1 MSIPAAAATIPPIEK
16 MPGWDPQWSRLLTV
30 QSPADPAGTVRTF
43 HIGDTGPALAA
54 MGVHVHGT
62 ILAVH
67 GNPTWS
73 YLWRSLMRATVEQ
86 ARAGAP
92 AWRVIAPDQLDMG
105 FSERLAH
112 AEMPRPETLGTTRS
126 DYRGLGARL
135 DDLDAI
141 TAALEL
147 EGLAAA
153 GHRIVTIGHDWGG
166 VVSLG
171 WAGRHREAVSGVMT
185 LNTAVHQPEGSPIP
199 LPLQAALAGPLLANS
214 TVSTDAFVSITTSLA
229 SPQLSPEVRAAY
241 HLPYGTPERRGGVGG
256 FVADIPATAAH
267 GSHAALQE
275 VSAGVHALGAA
286 EVPALILWGADDP
299 VFLDRYLDDLRERL
313 PAARVHRYEQ
323 AGHLLIEDRDLTA
336 PVMTWLDLMDA
347 GMLSSPGSGLPTSA
361 PAAEPQYEAHPATT
375 SLHLEDLEA
384 HVSQGDE
391 HEAAAGHTP
400 ATASV
405 RRDDADR
412 SPATGTAPTAE
423 DTVPAAAGR
432 QTGSSSA
439 RRRLWDQI
447 DQWGAPDAHNR
458 DATALVDM
466 TGAASSRAIVRRSRR
481 AVAVSWGELQE
492 MVSAMATGLW
502 AAGVRP
508 GDRVS
513 MLVPPGRDL
522 TAALYA
528 VLRLGAVAVVAD
540 QGLGIKG
547 MTRAMKSARPRW
559 IIGQV
564 PGLTLAR
571 AQSWPGTRISV
582 APLGSA
588 QRSLLNVSDSLY
600 AMVERHR
607 DPSRVGPVDEQGA
620 ALPVPPEHAEAA
632 VLFTSGST
640 GPAKG
645 VVYTH
650 ARLGHL
656 VRRIRRTLGIEPGS
670 SLLAG
675 FAPFALLGPALG
687 ATSVSPDM
695 DVTKPATLTAAGL
708 VEAAEAGQS
717 TVLFASP
724 AALRNVVAT
733 AGGLD
738 EAGRAVL
745 ARLRMVLSAGA
756 PVPPSLMRQVTE
768 LMPHAEVHSPYGMTE
783 GLLLTDIDAD
793 TVQELV
799 HAKDAGVCVGTA
811 VDSVDLAIA
820 PLLPD
825 GSAEEV
831 ILDPETGWGVLGE
844 IVVSAP
850 HLKERYDALW
860 YTDQQSK
867 RDSLFGGGGRV
878 WHRTNDVGHF
888 DAEGRLWIEGR
899 LQHVVSTPDGPV
911 APVGPEAAVDAL
923 GPVERCAVVGVG
935 PAGTQAVVVCVEA
948 AKPSTH
954 PQRRPGHLRDGRP
967 KPGLAPAALA
977 AQVRA
982 AVAPLDVAAVL
993 VTEAIPTDIRHNSKI
1008 DRARMARWAED
1019 ILAGGKVGRP

>member
-1 MSIPAAAATIPPIEK
+1 MSIPAAAATIPPIDR

-43 HIGDTGPALAA
+43 HIADTGPALAA
-54 MGVHVHGT
+54 MGVEVHGT

-73 YLWRSLMRATVEQ
+73 YLWRSLMRATVDQ
-86 ARAGAP
+86 ARAGGT

-105 FSERLAH
+105 FSERLPH
-112 AEMPRPETLGTTRS
+112 AQMPRPETMGTAGS
-126 DYRGLGARL
+126 DYRGLAARL
-135 DDLDAI
+135 DDLTAI
-141 TAALEL
+141 TDALEL
-147 EGLAAA
+147 PGLVAA
-153 GHRIVTIGHDWGG
+153 GHRLVTIGHDWGG

-171 WAGRHREAVSGVMT
+171 WAGRHAELLSGVMT
-185 LNTAVHQPEGSPIP
+185 LNTAVHQPEGAPIP
-199 LPLQAALAGPLLANS
+199 VPLQAALAGPLLANS
-214 TVSTDAFVSITTSLA
+214 TVATDAFVSVTTSLA
-229 SPQLSPEVRAAY
+229 SPQLSRAVRAAY
-241 HLPYGTPERRGGVGG
+241 HLPYTSADRRGGVGG
-256 FVADIPATAAH
+256 FVADIPATAEH
-267 GSHAALQE
+267 GSHPALQE
-275 VSAGVHALGAA
+275 VSAGVSALGAA
-286 EVPALILWGADDP
+286 DVPALILWGADDP
-299 VFLDRYLDDLRERL
+299 VFLDRYLDDLRDRL
-313 PAARVHRYEQ
+313 PAARVHRYEE
-323 AGHLLIEDRDLTA
+323 AGHLLIEDRDLTG
-336 PVMTWLDLMDA
+336 PVLTWLELLDT
-347 GMLSSPGSGLPTSA
+347 GMLSSPGSGLPVSL
-361 PAAEPQYEAHPATT
+361 PEPELRYEAHPSTT
-375 SLHLEDLEA
+375 SLHLEDLES
-384 HVSQGDE
+384 HVS
-391 HEAAAGHTP
+391 AGEE
-400 ATASV
+400 
-405 RRDDADR
+405 DDD
-412 SPATGTAPTAE
+412 GTAPSGQ
-423 DTVPAAAGR
+423 DVPAAPV
-432 QTGSSSA
+432 QPTSPSSG
-439 RRRLWDQI
+439 RRRLWDQLEE
-447 DQWGAPDAHNR
+447 WGAPEAYNR

-466 TGAASSRAIVRRSRR
+466 TGAASSRAIVRRKRR
-481 AVAVSWGELQE
+481 PVAVSWGELQE
-492 MVSAMATGLW
+492 MVSAIATGLW

-547 MTRAMKSARPRW
+547 MTRAMKSARPKW
-559 IIGQV
+559 IIGQT

-571 AQSWPGTRISV
+571 AQSWPGTRFSV
-582 APLGSA
+582 ATLGAA
-588 QRSLLNVSDSLY
+588 QRSLLNVEDSLY

-607 DPSRVGPVDEQGA
+607 DPHRVGPVDEQGQI
-620 ALPVPPEHAEAA
+620 LPVPEEHQEAA

-650 ARLGHL
+650 GRLGHL

-695 DVTKPATLTAAGL
+695 DVTKPATLTARGL
-708 VEAAEAGQS
+708 AEAAEAGQS

-733 AGGLD
+733 ADELD
-738 EAGRAVL
+738 EAGHAVL
-745 ARLRMVLSAGA
+745 DRIRLVLSAGA
-756 PVPPSLMRQVTE
+756 PVPPSLMRQVTA
-768 LMPHAEVHSPYGMTE
+768 LVPNAQVHSPYGMTE

-799 HAKDAGVCVGTA
+799 HAKDAGVCVGTPIET
-811 VDSVDLAIA
+811 VEVAIA
-820 PLLPD
+820 PLLED

-831 ILDPETGWGVLGE
+831 ILDRESGWGVLGE
-844 IVVSAP
+844 VVVSAP

-878 WHRTNDVGHF
+878 WHRTNDVGHV

-899 LQHVVSTPDGPV
+899 LQHVMSTPHGPV
-911 APVGPEAAVDAL
+911 APVGPEAAIDAL
-923 GPVERCAVVGVG
+923 GPVDRCAVVGVG
-935 PAGTQAVVVCVEA
+935 PAGTQALVVCVEA
-948 AKPSTH
+948 AKPAT
-954 PQRRPGHLRDGRP
+954 RPEKRAGHLRDGRP
-967 KPGLAPAALA
+967 KPGLAPAELA
-977 AQVRA
+977 TQVRA
-982 AVAPLDVAAVL
+982 AVAPLAVSAVL

-1008 DRARMARWAED
+1008 DRARMARWAEHV
-1019 ILAGGKVGRP
+1019 LAGGKVGRP

>member
-1 MSIPAAAATIPPIEK
+1 MSIPAAAATIPPIDK

-30 QSPADPAGTVRTF
+30 QSPADPDGTVRTF
-43 HIGDTGPALAA
+43 HVGDTGPALAA
-54 MGVHVHGT
+54 MGVEVHGT
-62 ILAVH
+62 VLAVH

-86 ARAGAP
+86 ARAGGT

-112 AEMPRPETLGTTRS
+112 AESPRPETMGTPAS
-126 DYRGLGARL
+126 DYRGLAARL
-135 DDLDAI
+135 DDLEAI
-141 TAALEL
+141 ADALEL
-147 EGLAAA
+147 PGLAAT
-153 GHRIVTIGHDWGG
+153 GHRLVTVGHDWGG

-171 WAGRHREAVSGVMT
+171 WAGRHRDLVSGVMT
-185 LNTAVHQPEGSPIP
+185 LNTAVHQPEGAPIP
-199 LPLQAALAGPLLANS
+199 MPLQAALAGPLLANS
-214 TVSTDAFVSITTSLA
+214 TVATDAFVSVTTSLA
-229 SPQLSPEVRAAY
+229 QPQLSGEVRAAY
-241 HLPYGTPERRGGVGG
+241 HLPYGSAERRGGVGG

-275 VSAGVHALGAA
+275 VSAGVNALGDAA
-286 EVPALILWGADDP
+286 VPALILWGADDP
-299 VFLDRYLDDLRERL
+299 VFLDRYLDDLRDRL
-313 PAARVHRYEQ
+313 PEARVHRYEE
-323 AGHLLIEDRDLTA
+323 AGHLLVEDRDLTG
-336 PVMTWLDLMDA
+336 PVLTWLDLLDT
-347 GMLSSPGSGLPTSA
+347 GMLSSPGSGLPVSR
-361 PAAEPQYEAHPATT
+361 PAAEPHHQAHPATT
-375 SLHLEDLEA
+375 SLHLEDLA
-384 HVSQGDE
+384 SHVSAGAEDDSP
-391 HEAAAGHTP
+391 AAGHDDGAPP
-400 ATASV
+400 A
-405 RRDDADR
+405 
-412 SPATGTAPTAE
+412 AE
-423 DTVPAAAGR
+423 DVASAAGR
-432 QTGSSSA
+432 GSARASSSSSA
-439 RRRLWDQI
+439 RRRLWDLL
-447 DQWGAPDAHNR
+447 DEWGAPDSVNR

-466 TGAASSRAIVRRSRR
+466 TGAASAHAIVRRKRR
-481 AVAVSWGELQE
+481 PVAVSWGELQE
-492 MVSAMATGLW
+492 MVSAVATGLW

-540 QGLGIKG
+540 QGLGVKG

-559 IIGQV
+559 IIGQTA
-564 PGLTLAR
+564 GLTLAR
-571 AQSWPGTRISV
+571 AQSWPGTRFSV
-582 APLGSA
+582 APLGAA
-588 QRSLLNVSDSLY
+588 QRTALKVEDSLY

-607 DPSRVGPVDEQGA
+607 RPDAVGPVDEQGA
-620 ALPVPPEHAEAA
+620 PLPVPEEHQEAA

-650 ARLGHL
+650 GRLGHL
-656 VRRIRRTLGIEPGS
+656 VRRIRRTLGIEPGA

-695 DVTKPATLTAAGL
+695 DVTKPATLTARGL
-708 VEAAEAGQS
+708 AEAAEAGQS

-733 AGGLD
+733 AGDLD

-745 ARLRMVLSAGA
+745 GRIRMVLSAGA
-756 PVPPSLMRQVTE
+756 PVPPVLMRQVTA
-768 LMPHAEVHSPYGMTE
+768 LVPNAEIHSPYGMTE

-799 HAKDAGVCVGTA
+799 HAKDAGVCVGSPIETVDVA
-811 VDSVDLAIA
+811 VA

-844 IVVSAP
+844 VVVSAP

-935 PAGTQAVVVCVEA
+935 PAGTQAVVVCVQA
-948 AKPSTH
+948 ARPSTR
-954 PQRRPGHLRDGRP
+954 PQERRPGHLRDGRP
-967 KPGLAPAALA
+967 KPGLAPAELTT
-977 AQVRA
+977 QVRA
-982 AVAPLDVAAVL
+982 AVAPLPVSAVL
-993 VTEAIPTDIRHNSKI
+993 VTETIPTDIRHNSKI
-1008 DRARMARWAED
+1008 DRARMARWAEG

>member
-1 MSIPAAAATIPPIEK
+1 MPIPAAAAAVPPSAQ

-30 QSPADPAGTVRTF
+30 QSPADPAGTLRTF
-43 HIGDTGPALAA
+43 HLGDTGPALAA
-54 MGVHVHGT
+54 LGAQVEGT
-62 ILAVH
+62 IVAVH

-73 YLWRSLMRATVEQ
+73 YLWRSLMQATVDQ
-86 ARAGAP
+86 ARAGGT

-105 FSERLAH
+105 FSERLPH
-112 AEMPRPETLGTTRS
+112 ARMPHPDTLGTDAS
-126 DYRGLGARL
+126 DYRGLAARL
-135 DDLDAI
+135 DDLTAI
-141 TAALEL
+141 TDALDL
-147 EGLAAA
+147 PAQAAA
-153 GHRIVTIGHDWGG
+153 GHRVVTIGHDWGG

-171 WAGRHREAVSGVMT
+171 WAGRHADLLSGVIT
-185 LNTAVHQPEGSPIP
+185 LNTAVHQPEGAP
-199 LPLQAALAGPLLANS
+199 LPAPLRAALAGPMLANS
-214 TVSTDAFVSITTSLA
+214 TIATDAFVSVTTSLA
-229 SPQLSPEVRAAY
+229 SPRLAEDVRAAY
-241 HLPYGTPERRGGVGG
+241 HLPYTSADRRGGVGG

-275 VSAGVHALGAA
+275 VSAGVSALGRA

-313 PAARVHRYEQ
+313 PAARVHRYER
-323 AGHLLIEDRDLTA
+323 AGHLLIDDRDLRA
-336 PVMTWLDLMDA
+336 PVLTWLDLLDS
-347 GMLSSPGSGLPTSA
+347 GMLSSPGSGLPVSLPA
-361 PAAEPQYEAHPATT
+361 PALPEEAHPSTT
-375 SLHLEDLEA
+375 SLHLEDLQA
-384 HVSQGDE
+384 HVTVAAEDDDAAEAS
-391 HEAAAGHTP
+391 EAAA
-400 ATASV
+400 
-405 RRDDADR
+405 
-412 SPATGTAPTAE
+412 SPSPPST
-423 DTVPAAAGR
+423 AAGA
-432 QTGSSSA
+432 A
-439 RRRLWDQI
+439 RRRLWDLI
-447 DQWGAPDAHNR
+447 DQWGAPDSHNR

-466 TGAASSRAIVRRSRR
+466 SGAASSRAIIRTHRRP
-481 AVAVSWGELQE
+481 VAVSWGELQE
-492 MVSAMATGLW
+492 MVSAIATGLW
-502 AAGVRP
+502 AAGMRP

-540 QGLGIKG
+540 QGLGVQG
-547 MTRAMKSARPRW
+547 MTRAMKSARPQW
-559 IIGQV
+559 IIGQT

-571 AQSWPGTRISV
+571 AQSWPGTRFSV
-582 APLGSA
+582 AVPGPA
-588 QRSLLNVSDSLY
+588 QRRLLEVSDSIY

-607 DPSRVGPVDEQGA
+607 DASRVGPVDEQGQP
-620 ALPVPPEHAEAA
+620 LPLPEEHQEAA

-650 ARLGHL
+650 GRLGHL

-695 DVTKPATLTAAGL
+695 DVTKPATLTARGL

-733 AGGLD
+733 AGELD
-738 EAGRAVL
+738 DAAHAVL
-745 ARLRMVLSAGA
+745 ARIRLVLSAGA
-756 PVPPSLMRQVTE
+756 PVPPSLMRQVTA
-768 LMPHAEVHSPYGMTE
+768 LVPNAEVHSPYGMTE

-799 HAKDAGVCVGTA
+799 DAPDAGVCVGTPIET
-811 VDSVDLAIA
+811 VEVAIA

-831 ILDPETGWGVLGE
+831 LLDAAAGWGVLGE
-844 IVVSAP
+844 VVVSAP

-867 RDSLFGGGGRV
+867 RDSLFGGGGRI

-888 DAEGRLWIEGR
+888 DAAGRLWIEGR
-899 LQHVVSTPDGPV
+899 LQHVISTPDGPV

-923 GPVERCAVVGVG
+923 GPVDRCAVVGVG

-948 AKPSTH
+948 AVPSTR
-954 PQRRPGHLRDGRP
+954 PEPRPGHRRDGRP
-967 KPGLAPAALA
+967 EPGLAPARLTE
-977 AQVRA
+977 QVRR

-993 VTEAIPTDIRHNSKI
+993 VTETIPTDIRHNSKI

>member
-1 MSIPAAAATIPPIEK
+1 MSIPAAAATIPPIDQ

-43 HIGDTGPALAA
+43 HLGDTGPALAS
-54 MGVHVHGT
+54 MGVEVHGT

-73 YLWRSLMRATVEQ
+73 YLWRSLMHATVEQ
-86 ARAGAP
+86 ARAGGT

-112 AEMPRPETLGTTRS
+112 PEMPRPETLGTADST
-126 DYRGLGARL
+126 YRGLAARL
-135 DDLDAI
+135 DDLTAI
-141 TAALEL
+141 TDALEL
-147 EGLAAA
+147 PGLVAA
-153 GHRIVTIGHDWGG
+153 GHRLVTIGHDWGG

-171 WAGRHREAVSGVMT
+171 WAGRHAELLSGVMT
-185 LNTAVHQPEGSPIP
+185 LNTAVHQPEGAPIP
-199 LPLQAALAGPLLANS
+199 MPLQAALAGPMLAGS
-214 TVSTDAFVSITTSLA
+214 TVSTDAFVSVTTSLA
-229 SPQLSPEVRAAY
+229 SPPLSAEVRAAY
-241 HLPYGTPERRGGVGG
+241 HLPYGSADRRGGVGG
-256 FVADIPATAAH
+256 FVADIPATGDH

-275 VSAGVHALGAA
+275 VSAGVTALGAA
-286 EVPALILWGADDP
+286 DVPALILWGADDP
-299 VFLDRYLDDLRERL
+299 VFLDRYLDDLRDRL
-313 PAARVHRYEQ
+313 PGARVHRYEE
-323 AGHLLIEDRDLTA
+323 AGHLLVEDRRLA
-336 PVMTWLDLMDA
+336 EPVMTWLELLHA
-347 GMLSSPGSGLPTSA
+347 GMLSSPGSGLPVSLP
-361 PAAEPQYEAHPATT
+361 PAELHHEAHPATT
-375 SLHLEDLEA
+375 ALHLEDLES
-384 HVSQGDE
+384 HVSAGESDDDGAAPSDVDV
-391 HEAAAGHTP
+391 AAASGRP
-400 ATASV
+400 G
-405 RRDDADR
+405 
-412 SPATGTAPTAE
+412 SP
-423 DTVPAAAGR
+423 
-432 QTGSSSA
+432 SSG
-439 RRRLWDQI
+439 RRRLWDQL
-447 DQWGAPDAHNR
+447 DEWGAPDAHNR

-466 TGAASSRAIVRRSRR
+466 TGAASARAIVRRRR
-481 AVAVSWGELQE
+481 RPVAVSWGELQE
-492 MVSAMATGLW
+492 MASAIATGLW
-502 AAGVRP
+502 SAGVRP

-547 MTRAMKSARPRW
+547 MTRAMKSARPKW
-559 IIGQV
+559 IIGQTA
-564 PGLTLAR
+564 GLTLAR
-571 AQSWPGTRISV
+571 AQSWPGTRFSV
-582 APLGSA
+582 ATLSAA
-588 QRSLLNVSDSLY
+588 QRSLLNVEDSLY

-620 ALPVPPEHAEAA
+620 PLPVPEEHQEAA

-650 ARLGHL
+650 GRLGHL

-695 DVTKPATLTAAGL
+695 DVTKPATLTARGL
-708 VEAAEAGQS
+708 AEAAEAGQS

-724 AALRNVVAT
+724 AALRNIVAT
-733 AGGLD
+733 ADELD
-738 EAGRAVL
+738 EAGHAVL
-745 ARLRMVLSAGA
+745 ARIRLVLSAGA
-756 PVPPSLMRQVTE
+756 PVAPPLMRQVTA
-768 LMPHAEVHSPYGMTE
+768 LVPNAEVHSPYGMTE

-799 HAKDAGVCVGTA
+799 HAQDAGVCVGTPIETVEVA
-811 VDSVDLAIA
+811 VA
-820 PLLPD
+820 PLLED
-825 GSAEEV
+825 GTAEEV
-831 ILDPETGWGVLGE
+831 ILDREAGWGVLGE
-844 IVVSAP
+844 VVVSAP

-948 AKPSTH
+948 AKPSTR
-954 PQRRPGHLRDGRP
+954 PERRAGHLRDGRP
-967 KPGLAPAALA
+967 KPGLAPAELA
-977 AQVRA
+977 TQVRA
-982 AVAPLDVAAVL
+982 AVAPLPVSAVL
-993 VTEAIPTDIRHNSKI
+993 VTETIPTDIRHNSKI

-1019 ILAGGKVGRP
+1019 VLAGGKVGRP